1 MIHNLWYTTLGAL
14 QWVGWEVLFLR
25 GWALGYF
32 DFMSD
37 AEAFGSIGGW
47 ARMAAYSCFVPL
59 WRDFHFYFAHRFL
72 HIRCLYKF
80 VHVLHHRN
88 KEIEPWSGLC
98 MHPIEHLYYFACV
111 APSMYLRMHPFHLW
125 WHGVHLLLSPAASH
139 SGWEDH
145 FQSDQFHYL
154 HHKRF
159 ECNYGS
165 SGTALD
171 KIFGTFRSSLD
182 PKYKSYMGKA
192 DEKSFDKQTREVG
205 AKQSG
210 MEPTAAKKESAGDEQ
225 VYVPKKKGITSGGSV
240 SIAGAM
246 PKTRDFIYYV
256 LCGVIAAFVVCAISG
271 ADTISAIDPRVVG
284 GIAGFGP
291 VIIAYAMTLMT
302 KDSLSVLWPF
312 HADSWKSLQFH
323 IIIGT
328 AVTAVPVAQLVAGVL
343 GRPPPMLHL

>member
-171 KIFGTFRSSLD
+171 KIFGTFRERMGKSKTYRGAAKSITAPKQAMKEVDPKSSLCGL
-182 PKYKSYMGKA
+182 PPA
-192 DEKSFDKQTREVG
+192 DQLVFNLFSLAVAALVVCATLKLGNADKLHTKFSDNAQTV
-205 AKQSG
+205 A
-210 MEPTAAKKESAGDEQ
+210 
-225 VYVPKKKGITSGGSV
+225 
-240 SIAGAM
+240 
-246 PKTRDFIYYV
+246 F
-256 LCGVIAAFVVCAISG
+256 IAAF
-271 ADTISAIDPRVVG
+271 
-284 GIAGFGP
+284 GP
-291 VIIAYAMTLMT
+291 IIASYCLTIL
-302 KDSLSVLWPF
+302 
-312 HADSWKSLQFH
+312 
-323 IIIGT
+323 
-328 AVTAVPVAQLVAGVL
+328 
-343 GRPPPMLHL
+343 